1 MLEALRGFDRVE
13 KTVAVVAVGLGR
25 VGFGRLCGFGVWVL
39 RVTGGMVLGRRSR
52 RHLRMDYLILRSRV
66 SLLGREELRSGR
78 RSVCCFGVVGLVRS
92 RDMAQ
97 VL

>member
-1 MLEALRGFDRVE
+1 MPIWWLTGVKKKIVKDLFKIKE
-13 KTVAVVAVGLGR
+13 KVG
-25 VGFGRLCGFGVWVL
+25 VCGFGVWVL